1 MKERGYLEPK
11 EKAGKV
17 CDFRARKR
25 RAYWVRKR
33 RNASR
38 KALHNEP
45 LKVPPLGREKPQEK
59 NVWRKERLVEVS
71 NTTEKK
77 Y

>member
-1 MKERGYLEPK
+1 
-11 EKAGKV
+11 
-17 CDFRARKR
+17 
-25 RAYWVRKR
+25 
-33 RNASR
+33 
-38 KALHNEP
+38 LHNEP

>member
-1 MKERGYLEPK
+1 MEPK

-33 RNASR
+33 RSASR

-45 LKVPPLGREKPQEK
+45 LKVPPLGREKPQTQNAK
-59 NVWRKERLVEVS
+59 S
-71 NTTEKK
+71 FQQKK
-77 Y
+77 SGQGMSVLYTQKI